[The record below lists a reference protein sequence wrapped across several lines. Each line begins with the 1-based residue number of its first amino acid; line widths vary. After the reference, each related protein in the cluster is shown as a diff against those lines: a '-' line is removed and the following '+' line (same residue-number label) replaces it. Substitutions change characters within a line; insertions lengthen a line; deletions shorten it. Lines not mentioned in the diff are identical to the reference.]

1 MGFTVNFLFVAL
13 LNLRIVHNV
22 ASSMNISN
30 SHGQNQVYSRFLL
43 ADGVARTPPMGWN
56 SWNHFYCDIDEK
68 IVKSTADALISTG
81 LARLGYKYVNLDD
94 CWAEGERDEKGNLM
108 SKATTF
114 PSGIKALADYVHAK
128 GLKLG
133 IYGDAGNRTCSN
145 RMPGSLGHE
154 DQDARTYAK
163 WGVDYLKYDNC
174 YNDGSKNRKRYVV
187 MSRALRKAGRPILY
201 ALCEWGQENPA
212 TWAGAYGH
220 VWRTTGDIN
229 DTFASITSIADL
241 NNVWGRY
248 AGPGRWN
255 DPDML
260 EVGNGGMNMEEYRSH
275 FSIWALMKAPLL
287 IGCDVRSASKE
298 TLSVL
303 GNKEVIDVNQDPLGV
318 QGRKIRSKGGLEVW
332 AGPLSRKRV
341 VVVLWNRSESR
352 APISVTWRDIGFS
365 PSSPVIVRDLWKH
378 SFVSKNKRHRMTAD
392 VDAHACKMYVM
403 TPLRGKATFG
413 DQEWYFFS
421 PRDRKY
427 PNGARPKRAA
437 TSGYWKATGTDKP
450 IVTSNGN
457 QKVGVK
463 EALVFYGGKPQK
475 GIKTNWI
482 MHEYRLVDNN
492 SASKTQ
498 IADIANRKASL
509 RERILDDWVLC
520 RIYKK
525 NSTQRLME
533 RDNDYSMD
541 GMLATVPTSSHQIPK
556 LPTLKVS
563 SYGSLLEVHEENLFE
578 GILTGEGK
586 QNGSIS
592 QIAVSSSSNQDLS
605 MALAATTTNLVPV
618 KRALPPQYW
627 NEPNSIGS
635 QSGKRFQ
642 GDLNS
647 NSTAGIDDTNSFV
660 SLLHQLPQNAPF
672 YPGTLVGSLRNG
684 VSRQQFI
691 LPSMNW
697 NP

>member
-1 MGFTVNFLFVAL
+1 MGFTVNLLFVAL
-13 LNLRIVHNV
+13 LNLWIVHNV

-30 SHGQNQVYSRFLL
+30 SHGHNQVYSRFLL

-298 TLSVL
+298 TLSIL

-403 TPLRGKATFG
+403 TPLRG
-413 DQEWYFFS
+413 
-421 PRDRKY
+421 
-427 PNGARPKRAA
+427 
-437 TSGYWKATGTDKP
+437 
-450 IVTSNGN
+450 
-457 QKVGVK
+457 
-463 EALVFYGGKPQK
+463 
-475 GIKTNWI
+475 
-482 MHEYRLVDNN
+482 
-492 SASKTQ
+492 
-498 IADIANRKASL
+498 
-509 RERILDDWVLC
+509 
-520 RIYKK
+520 
-525 NSTQRLME
+525 
-533 RDNDYSMD
+533 
-541 GMLATVPTSSHQIPK
+541 
-556 LPTLKVS
+556 
-563 SYGSLLEVHEENLFE
+563 
-578 GILTGEGK
+578 
-586 QNGSIS
+586 
-592 QIAVSSSSNQDLS
+592 
-605 MALAATTTNLVPV
+605 
-618 KRALPPQYW
+618 
-627 NEPNSIGS
+627 
-635 QSGKRFQ
+635 
-642 GDLNS
+642 
-647 NSTAGIDDTNSFV
+647 
-660 SLLHQLPQNAPF
+660 
-672 YPGTLVGSLRNG
+672 
-684 VSRQQFI
+684 
-691 LPSMNW
+691 
-697 NP
+697 